1 MIKKI
6 ALVSFMKIFVRFL
19 FILFIVLGSEVG
31 LAQYASQF
39 LQIGESITL
48 SSKVLMEDRKVN
60 VYIPESYNDNVEKR
74 YPVIYLLDGGIEEDF
89 IHIVGLARFNSQPW
103 VGRLPEAIVV
113 GIENVNRRRDFT
125 FAVDNI
131 DFVEKEGFKKEH
143 FPAYGGSDKYIDFI
157 QMIY

>member
-31 LAQYASQF
+31 LAQYASLF

-74 YPVIYLLDGGIEEDF
+74 YPVIYL
-89 IHIVGLARFNSQPW
+89 
-103 VGRLPEAIVV
+103 
-113 GIENVNRRRDFT
+113 
-125 FAVDNI
+125 
-131 DFVEKEGFKKEH
+131 
-143 FPAYGGSDKYIDFI
+143 
-157 QMIY
+157 